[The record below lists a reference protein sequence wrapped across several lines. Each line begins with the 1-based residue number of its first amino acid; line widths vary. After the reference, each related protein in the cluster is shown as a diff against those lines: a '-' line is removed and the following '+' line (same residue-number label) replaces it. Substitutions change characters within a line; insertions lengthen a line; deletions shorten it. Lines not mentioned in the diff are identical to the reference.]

1 MSIPKTIMAEKDQL
15 NDTNACGLIA
25 IAIATNKTFGE
36 VHAIFKRLGRRNKQG
51 VTTWQMKKVLNIL
64 GFEIEELDK
73 WKGKTCTTLTLPRKD
88 NYIALTASHA
98 LAVKFG
104 LIKDWTD
111 GRRHR
116 IQQVWKVVAR

>member
-1 MSIPKTIMAEKDQL
+1 MSIPKTIMAEKNQL
-15 NDTNACGLIA
+15 RDTNACGLIA

-36 VHAIFKRLGRRNKQG
+36 VHAIFKRLGRKNRQG
-51 VTTWQMKKVLNIL
+51 VSTAQMQRVLNIL
-64 GFEIEELDK
+64 GFKIVKLSE

>member
-1 MSIPKTIMAEKDQL
+1 MSIPKAIMAEKDKL
-15 NDTNACGLIA
+15 KDNNACGVIA

-36 VHAIFKRLGRRNKQG
+36 VHAIFKRLGRKNKQG
-51 VTTWQMKKVLNIL
+51 VTTWQMRKAIHIL
-64 GFEIEELDK
+64 GFEVEELEK
-73 WKGKTCTTLTLPRKD
+73 WKGKTCTTLSLPRKD
-88 NYIALTASHA
+88 NYIALTSGHA

-116 IQQVWKVVAR
+116 IQQVWKIIPR

>member
-1 MSIPKTIMAEKDQL
+1 MAIPKTIMADLKLMKDS
-15 NDTNACGLIA
+15 NACGVIA

-36 VHAIFKRLGRRNKQG
+36 VHAIFKRMGRQDRQG
-51 VTTWQMKKVLNIL
+51 VTTWQMRKVLHVL
-64 GFEIEELDK
+64 GFEVEELEK

-88 NYIALTASHA
+88 SYIALTSGHA

-116 IQQVWKVVAR
+116 IQQVWKIIPR

>member
-1 MSIPKTIMAEKDQL
+1 MPIPKSIMTEKDQL
-15 NDTNACGLIA
+15 KDTNACGVIA

-36 VHAIFKRLGRRNKQG
+36 VHAIFKRLGRKNKQG
-51 VTTWQMKKVLNIL
+51 VTTWQMQKVLHIL
-64 GFEIEELDK
+64 GFKIVKLSE

-88 NYIALTASHA
+88 NYIALTSGHA

-116 IQQVWKVVAR
+116 IQQVWKIVAR